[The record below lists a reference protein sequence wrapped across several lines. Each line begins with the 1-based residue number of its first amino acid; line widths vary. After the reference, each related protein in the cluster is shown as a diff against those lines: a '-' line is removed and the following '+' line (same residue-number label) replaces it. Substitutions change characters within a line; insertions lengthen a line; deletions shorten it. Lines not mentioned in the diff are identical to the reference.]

1 MGSGAVTRLHAHL
14 SAQIARKIQAH
25 DLVVWQDEAGEYRD
39 IAAQVAPEGT
49 RFEALAGS
57 FYEFRRRVE
66 DALGGDTPPRLLAY
80 VDHAAP
86 REDPLAEI
94 RAAAGEFK
102 LRLATLVRQALVGEL
117 TEARLAE
124 IGRQARTFTE
134 AEAALG
140 SDGQHDV
147 RVVALLGSADATRL
161 ALTVL
166 QGARDDAI
174 EADNAWAEVAATLRS
189 AIGGHLEGAATDLR
203 DAVFRHILLTAI
215 DDATGGLPESLAP
228 AWAAPGAEQRRSALE
243 VLRQLQIDPALSVT
257 CVEFA
262 QRADQ
267 ALDLSH
273 ALPWRPGLDRL
284 FATETVEELV
294 FAEAVRRLDAGD
306 NDAAVEVARERLR
319 SSLWVRSLD
328 AGAARWGPRWRAVEA
343 AGSFDNELRASTLP
357 KVSNPADL
365 LRWYVKYGY
374 RVDQTQRR
382 LELARTGLAH
392 FGELE
397 EVLSTA
403 RSRYLSWLDRLAQC
417 FSAALEAH
425 PLEAG
430 AGLLRQGDIYDQ
442 FVTGARGPVAY
453 VWVDALRYELGDD
466 LADALRAGGAR
477 VQLHAAIAAAPTIT
491 QVGMAN
497 LLPHAGEGLLVD
509 LDADDLVVSVG
520 GHVVGGVPER
530 RDLLRARHTRL
541 IDLELNY
548 AAQLGDKAL
557 GNAIKG
563 ADLVLVRSTEVDAAG
578 ETGLLAVGWSSFET
592 TTALLASVVARL
604 LHTGV
609 SRVVITADHGFI
621 ALGDGLG
628 PSFII
633 DPPSGAAGVL
643 KRRVF
648 AGHGGT
654 TSDVTLRVPL
664 SALGI
669 LGGLDL
675 IVPRGLGVF
684 RAGGARQFFHGGLSP
699 EELVVPVIV
708 VDAEEERSGE
718 GPIVGLSVAGGRITT
733 GAFSA
738 MLEFSGNLFATTTAV
753 RLLAMNTSGATV
765 ARVVSGD
772 GFEPATGTVMLTA
785 GGRTVLT
792 LQVVANLA
800 AGSRI
805 SLSVVDARTGRIV
818 AKTDVEVVAP
828 VVVDDDLG

>member
-1 MGSGAVTRLHAHL
+1 MTRLHAHL

-25 DLVVWQDEAGEYRD
+25 GLVVWQDEAGEYRD
-39 IAAQVAPEGT
+39 IAAQVATGET

-66 DALGGDTPPRLLAY
+66 GALGGDTPPRLLAY
-80 VDHAAP
+80 VDQPAP

-147 RVVALLGSADATRL
+147 RVVALLGSAEATRL
-161 ALTVL
+161 GLTVL
-166 QGARDDAI
+166 QGARDEAI
-174 EADNAWAEVAATLRS
+174 EADDAWAEVAATLRS
-189 AIGGHLEGAATDLR
+189 VIGGNLKGTGIELR

-215 DDATGGLPESLAP
+215 DDATGGLPENLAP
-228 AWAAPGAEQRRSALE
+228 AWAAPTAEQRRSALE
-243 VLRQLQIDPALSVT
+243 ALRQLQIDPALSLT
-257 CVEFA
+257 CVELA

-273 ALPWRPGLDRL
+273 SLAWKPGLDRL
-284 FATETVEELV
+284 FATEAVEELV
-294 FAEAVRRLDAGD
+294 FAKAVRRLDAGD
-306 NDAAVEVARERLR
+306 NDGAVEAARERLHN
-319 SSLWVRSLD
+319 SLWVRDLD
-328 AGAARWGPRWRAVEA
+328 AGAAGWGPRWRAVEA
-343 AGSFDNELRASTLP
+343 AGSFENELGASTIP
-357 KVSNPADL
+357 KASNPADL
-365 LRWYVKYGY
+365 LRWYIKHGY

-382 LELARTGLAH
+382 LELARTGLGH

-403 RSRYLSWLDRLAQC
+403 RSRYVSWLDQLAQRV
-417 FSAALEAH
+417 SAALEAH
-425 PLEAG
+425 PLEVG
-430 AGLLRQGDIYDQ
+430 AGLVRQGDIYDE
-442 FVTGARGPVAY
+442 FVAGADGPVAY

-477 VQLHAAIAAAPTIT
+477 VELHAAIAAAPTIT

-509 LDADDLVVSVG
+509 LDADELVVSVG

-530 RDLLRARHTRL
+530 RDLLRARHPRL

-557 GNAIKG
+557 GNAVTG
-563 ADLVLVRSTEVDAAG
+563 ADLVLVRSTEVDSAG

-592 TTALLASVVARL
+592 ITGLLASLVARL
-604 LHTGV
+604 LHVGV
-609 SRVVITADHGFI
+609 RRVVITADHGFI

-628 PSFII
+628 PSFVI
-633 DPPSGAAGVL
+633 DPPSGTVGVL

-654 TSDVTLRVPL
+654 TTDVTLRIPL
-664 SALGI
+664 ASLGI
-669 LGGLDL
+669 QGGLDL
-675 IVPRGLGVF
+675 IVPRGFGVF

-708 VDAEEERSGE
+708 VDADKEQSGE
-718 GPIVGLSVAGGRITT
+718 GPRVGLSVAGGRITT
-733 GAFSA
+733 GAFA
-738 MLEFSGNLFATTTAV
+738 AILEFAGTLFATTTTV
-753 RLLAMNTSGATV
+753 RLLAMNTGGTTV

-772 GFEPATGTVMLTA
+772 GFDTATGTVVLAA
-785 GGRTVLT
+785 GGPTVLT
-792 LQVVANLA
+792 LQVTANLA
-800 AGSRI
+800 SGSRV

-818 AKTDVEVVAP
+818 ATTNVEVVAP